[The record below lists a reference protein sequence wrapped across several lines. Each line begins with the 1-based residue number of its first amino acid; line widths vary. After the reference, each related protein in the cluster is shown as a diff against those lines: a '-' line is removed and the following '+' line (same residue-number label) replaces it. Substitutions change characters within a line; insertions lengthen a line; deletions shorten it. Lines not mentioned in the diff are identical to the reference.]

1 MERDRFV
8 FVCLHSALKV
18 SACGLWA
25 TATGCKS
32 ALGADIYR
40 WAPIIAV
47 CKTEVNLPEDP
58 ETICEVFPLGASAL
72 AHLRNISDAECQLS
86 HLH

>member
-8 FVCLHSALKV
+8 FVCLHSTLKV

-32 ALGADIYR
+32 VLGADIYR
-40 WAPIIAV
+40 RAPIIAV
-47 CKTEVNLPEDP
+47 CKMGVNLPEDP
-58 ETICEVFPLGASAL
+58 ETICEVFPSSLSLQL
-72 AHLRNISDAECQLS
+72 ANARRVCFGTLT
-86 HLH
+86 